1 MLYARG
7 AQKVRDSNEKIE
19 VEEGEPM
26 QEDLAC
32 VSLDF
37 TLCIWPEIFRGV
49 LAWMQWVNLNPRFW
63 KNRVKDIFFLV

>member
-37 TLCIWPEIFRGV
+37 TQLGSTLCAGTS
-49 LAWMQWVNLNPRFW
+49 
-63 KNRVKDIFFLV
+63 

>member
-37 TLCIWPEIFRGV
+37 TLCI
-49 LAWMQWVNLNPRFW
+49 
-63 KNRVKDIFFLV
+63 

>member
-32 VSLDF
+32 VSLDYTF
-37 TLCIWPEIFRGV
+37 DQKFSCQMP
-49 LAWMQWVNLNPRFW
+49 
-63 KNRVKDIFFLV
+63 